1 MLWCEMPPK
10 LFSIAGLAIP
20 LTCATA
26 EIRIFDF
33 EISRD
38 RQVTIRLEPDQAVNH
53 YHLEYLANTN
63 PPVWLEDARAM
74 VEADGD
80 LVQAYTRLPEKSEA
94 RYFRV
99 VGPESKTTSPLQLS
113 EIVSDNVS
121 GPQAADKSQPD
132 WIELVNTSDQPIAIG
147 GYGLGDDPDNLF
159 KTMLSDQM
167 LGAGARLLLLL
178 EDFGIDATGET
189 VYFTDPDGSILESV
203 KVPPL
208 DADESLA
215 RRGDD
220 WFVMDDKDTTPGEPN
235 KNAGDLYISPP
246 RFSIRGGRYSDP
258 LTVRLASEHTVRFTM
273 DGSEPDE
280 KSPVYEQPFEVD
292 STVAIRARSF
302 DTEGNTSPLNTQTY
316 LVGLN
321 HSLPVVAMTAP
332 PENFE
337 FHEGFL
343 YGMGSVLSSSGT
355 FRTNNS
361 YPYSSSNAWKNREVE
376 TNLELIEPDG
386 KRGFNLVAGI
396 KIFGGWGSRG
406 YPQKS
411 FAVFARRK
419 YGFGKIRYQLF
430 PDIDIH
436 DFETFVLRQSG
447 NDNQSTHLTYP
458 RSEIQE
464 FGPAKSYGS
473 YFVNGN
479 FTLFRDAMLGSL
491 GKEIGLDTQGYR
503 PAVVYINGKYWGI
516 YNIREKLNEHY
527 VESHFGVPN
536 NRVDVIEG
544 YGSANSGSSSGYSKM
559 RSLVNRTN
567 TEEEYREVEE
577 TYLDIDNFIDYHLS
591 VIFFQNFDIGNI
603 KCWRSRQEG
612 DDGRFRWLLYDQDYG
627 FNLWPEEVYQPAMK
641 RDFADYDNMFDFYT
655 NTRGSGWPNGSDRTL
670 LLRKML
676 SVEEFETRFILRCAD
691 LLNSTFH
698 DDHVTTRIE
707 EMAAVIRP
715 EIPAHLERWS
725 FAAVEARGFGAP
737 HKREDAPLD
746 LAHWESHVQS
756 MIVFAK
762 ARPRNLRQDLIGHFK
777 LENGLAK
784 VTVKPTNFGAVQVNT
799 LTPPTESSSWEG
811 TYFTDYPPPITALP
825 QPGYRFVEWAGNVA
839 DSSAITTIP
848 LLENAGTAT
857 IEARF
862 EPIE

>member
-1 MLWCEMPPK
+1 MPKK
-10 LFSIAGLAIP
+10 LFYIASFAVFLAP
-20 LTCATA
+20 ASA
-26 EIRIFDF
+26 EIQISEFD
-33 EISRD
+33 ISSD
-38 RQVTIRLEPDQAVNH
+38 RQVAIVLGADQAISH
-53 YHLEYLANTN
+53 YQLEYLANTD

-74 VEADGD
+74 IEVDGN
-80 LVQAYTRLPEKSEA
+80 LVQAFTRLPDKSDA
-94 RYFRV
+94 RYFRMA
-99 VGPESKTTSPLQLS
+99 GMESRTTSPLQLS

-121 GPQAADKSQPD
+121 GPQAADESHPD

-159 KTMLSDQM
+159 KTVISNQM

-189 VYFTDPDGSILESV
+189 VYFTSPDGSILESV

-208 DADESLA
+208 DEDESLA
-215 RRGDD
+215 RRGED
-220 WFVMDDKDTTPGEPN
+220 WFVMDDKDATPGEPN
-235 KNAGDLYISPP
+235 TDAGDLYVSPP
-246 RFSIRGGRYSDP
+246 RFSIRGGRFSDP
-258 LTVRLASEHTVRFTM
+258 LTVRLASKHTIRFTT

-280 KSPVYEQPFEVD
+280 NSPVYEQPFQVEG
-292 STVAIRARSF
+292 TVAIRAQSF
-302 DTEGNTSPLNTQTY
+302 DAEGNTSPLNTQTY

-321 HSLPVVAMTAP
+321 HTLPVVAMTAP

-337 FHEGFL
+337 FHRGYL
-343 YGMGSVLSSSGT
+343 YGMGSVLSSSGL
-355 FRTNNS
+355 FRNSNS
-361 YPYSSSNAWKNREVE
+361 YPYSSSNAWKNREVK

-386 KRGFNLVAGI
+386 ERGFNVVAGI

-430 PDIDIH
+430 PDQDVH

-458 RSEIQE
+458 RSEIRA

-491 GKEIGLDTQGYR
+491 GKELGLDTQGYR
-503 PAVVYINGKYWGI
+503 PAVVYLNGKYWGI

-527 VESHFGVPN
+527 LESHFGVPN
-536 NRVDVIEG
+536 NKVDLIEG
-544 YGSANSGSSSGYSKM
+544 YGSANSGSGATYSRM

-567 TEEEYREVEE
+567 TEEDYREVEE
-577 TYLDIDNFIDYHLS
+577 TYLDIANFIDYYLS

-603 KCWRSRQEG
+603 KCWRSREEG

-627 FNLWPEEVYQPAMK
+627 FNLWPEGVYQPAMK
-641 RDFADYDNMFDFYT
+641 QNFSDYENMFTFYT
-655 NTRGSGWPNGSDRTL
+655 NTRGSGWPNGADRTL
-670 LLRKML
+670 LLAKML
-676 SVEEFETRFILRCAD
+676 GIEEFETRFILRCAD

-698 DDHVTTRIE
+698 EEHVTTRIE
-707 EMAAVIRP
+707 DMADVIRP

-725 FAAVEARGFGAP
+725 FASIEALGFGAP
-737 HKREDAPLD
+737 HKMEDAPLD
-746 LAHWESHVQS
+746 LNHWERNVQT
-756 MIVFAK
+756 MINFGK
-762 ARPRNLRQDLIGHFK
+762 ARPAQLRLDLIDHFK
-777 LENGLAK
+777 LEGGLAK
-784 VTVKPTNFGAVQVNT
+784 VVIEPANFGSVQVNT
-799 LTPPTESSSWEG
+799 LAIQPEASPWEG
-811 TYFTDYPPPITALP
+811 TYFVDYAPPVTAIP
-825 QPGYRFVEWAGNVA
+825 SDGYRFVKWVGNVA
-839 DSSAITTIP
+839 DPNAITTSP
-848 LLENAGTAT
+848 TLVADQTVSLQAE
-857 IEARF
+857 F